1 MEKSKLKS
9 APQTQQPTVKVRITK
24 QEEPDRPNSAEDPVD
39 NSEEPVFNLVFDAD
53 DPQNINALNVNI
65 PLFIKKL
72 WKIVNDDKNESIIA
86 WNENGDAIVIHDQL
100 KFVSETLPRYFKHNQ
115 LSSFVRQLN
124 LYDFHKTQ
132 PLENS
137 EYLYQFTHPFFLRDL
152 PQLLPF
158 IKRKVTGK

>member
-1 MEKSKLKS
+1 MEKMKLKS
-9 APQTQQPTVKVRITK
+9 ETHIQQPAVKVRITK
-24 QEEPDRPNSAEDPVD
+24 REEADRPDSAESLVD
-39 NSEEPVFNLVFDAD
+39 NVDEPLINVVFDVD
-53 DPQNINALNVNI
+53 DPQNINAPNVNI

-72 WKIVNDDKNESIIA
+72 WKIVNDDTNESIIA

-100 KFVSETLPRYFKHNQ
+100 KFISETLPRYFKHNQ

-137 EYLYQFTHPFFLRDL
+137 EYLHQFTHPFFMRDL
-152 PQLLPF
+152 PQLLPL
-158 IKRKVTGK
+158 IKRKTTGK